1 MGIFKSVTKI
11 LKKAAPVIGGTIGF
25 AIGGPMG
32 SAALGSALGAGIGS
46 LVGGADTD
54 DALKAALLGGIGGYA
69 ASGGK
74 FFTPTAGNAG
84 ITGSA
89 ANITGSEIV
98 DPKTIS
104 AIKSSSDPGILSKIG
119 AFAKENPF
127 TTAGIAGLGLTAL
140 GGLEEEEKDT
150 TKRRPFPKG
159 DTRLGFGRIG
169 DTFYDLDNEEERN
182 KYFEDLRKRKEE
194 DDEVVVSKAMG
205 GMQVNPALQG
215 FGSEISNSIGEP
227 VREKLKEVPG
237 FLNEVETMAEQ
248 RFGIELE
255 NQDSSFN
262 SLQDFFGQ
270 YRDGLGFEFGD
281 DQKTLN
287 VDEESLGRP
296 HFLPEQQFVRDTFQT
311 AIAQPYGSFGGGGSR
326 LAGMGAIGSL
336 FMNNGGEVEGPG
348 TGTSDSVPARLSD
361 GEFVLTAKAVRGAGG
376 GDRDLGAARMYD
388 MMSELERVA

>member
-1 MGIFKSVTKI
+1 MGIFKSVTKL

-74 FFTPTAGNAG
+74 FFTPTTGSAGV
-84 ITGSA
+84 TGSA

-98 DPKTIS
+98 DPKTIT
-104 AIKSSSDPGILSKIG
+104 AIKSSSDPGIFSKIG
-119 AFAKENPF
+119 TFVKENPF

-140 GGLEEEEKDT
+140 GGLEEEEKT
-150 TKRRPFPKG
+150 TKADKRPYPEG
-159 DTRLGFGRIG
+159 TARLGIG
-169 DTFYDLDNEEERN
+169 QIDNKKYNLNNKEERDQ
-182 KYFEDLRKRKEE
+182 YFEDLRKK
-194 DDEVVVSKAMG
+194 
-205 GMQVNPALQG
+205 QG
-215 FGSEISNSIGEP
+215 I
-227 VREKLKEVPG
+227 
-237 FLNEVETMAEQ
+237 T
-248 RFGIELE
+248 
-255 NQDSSFN
+255 
-262 SLQDFFGQ
+262 
-270 YRDGLGFEFGD
+270 
-281 DQKTLN
+281 
-287 VDEESLGRP
+287 
-296 HFLPEQQFVRDTFQT
+296 
-311 AIAQPYGSFGGGGSR
+311 
-326 LAGMGAIGSL
+326 LAG
-336 FMNNGGEVEGPG
+336 GGEVEGPG